1 METSPTP
8 TRYLRSLFN
17 HIALPAKLPQRQD
30 ADLGGIQSALV
41 DRLIDACKIMR
52 DSQQGSCRQVWDF
65 LRISLQSCKTL
76 NANYLV
82 ILHVDTQ
89 NAGIFI
95 HKPTEPQFAGKILFE
110 FFEASPRREAV
121 LAAKTGALSW
131 SFPGV
136 AIHLPSSVLDDDDF
150 LESFCMFLEQASVET
165 TKKLSEYAVKAGAG
179 LWESRE
185 TPDPSLITSLLAAIL
200 EANGT
205 RISPTL
211 LQKKV
216 RDEVLWFDAEAPWR
230 RLPYWL
236 VLRVSISRY
245 LAMMLGDGLSARFQY
260 KVFMCLVHASML
272 SDIQQVVSLEDQ
284 EFLKA
289 KLCRRLF
296 KLDSDRSQQSQKAQA
311 ACDTLFA
318 TLSPLLNKVIK
329 ATATRIQT
337 VWDQERLKTTKPILP
352 LPIRAS
358 PQDLRLSL
366 IASRQ
371 YLRDARKRFQG
382 IRYPR
387 SSFNAEAIV
396 LNPSQ
401 HFHELAPDLFGL
413 FKLEKRIRLACDSPV
428 SGSQDLS
435 RRCVALHAALL
446 EYIDRVGSRYDGN
459 TEQKSL
465 MLLLI
470 MEIWM
475 AMDKIACTL
484 FPLLLDYHPIFPPCL
499 LEVFHLSALTDLAR
513 ARKVQR
519 YLRTRES
526 LCRSTRMTIFDDPV
540 KGCFGERYFNESSDA
555 GTLAAMLSE
564 IQETAEEDR
573 KLKEGEW
580 LKLSSEYEALTKEI
594 DSTTCLNIID
604 GGFTLP
610 RHDARNCPKCQ
621 LTRRRSRI
629 RIRIFESPLPD
640 SAIVAKVVV
649 FELRCPKAFAA
660 YRDAT
665 WSILYRLA
673 NDSQEKS
680 IDPKCGP
687 HDDADELLG
696 TVHTIF
702 RDPSFCTVL
711 LQQLGEKLDAIFSN
725 WRETYL
731 MEIVMTLV
739 MRVVTLTV
747 PYHEMADITTRA
759 LDILA
764 RARAYTIQW
773 VRELRQEI
781 YTISDPDSARNCQIY
796 MLWAALLCKRSFI
809 IHLRVPDL
817 CFDKDALAVLVECCI
832 VAHDNIPKKIH
843 ELPGTLRNSIIRDF
857 RMMHQLEDQ
866 IEEAIELYG
875 HESMLTVLQSLS
887 YGAELK
893 QIRNLLLGADCWL
906 HGSMDDVHHGKTQ
919 ALAYNYLHGVLLID
933 GQPLGSAIVL
943 SELFGTQNLTKY
955 PSHLEGMSHTQIHAY
970 TNGPVPDPLT
980 GRSGAEEALSILSSG
995 ICQPWSPL
1003 GGYPLEILRSVAKL
1017 SPKREYYPEDMRSL
1031 SIKGYAEP
1039 FDKATLSDRLNLD
1052 AVEYHSFRPGQ
1063 TPQLEPLVKLIDH
1076 FKVPAPEDP
1085 PLAEFASAKSRKKL
1099 LQARAAHAHQADADC
1114 KSLAELFLKQW
1125 PCEVPSLEGLD
1136 RTLLVDTK
1144 AAYNAVLPELQR
1156 LFYNYEFSLHLDQVQ
1171 HILIKRQSEAQI
1183 RPPAV
1188 VQSESTFSKPQRHY
1202 ELPRL
1207 SKDLMKIK
1215 ARNSCLAAFERCD
1228 QPTSPSPVLPVV
1240 VKHDIHSLQQD
1251 VERHFNDIEFAL
1263 GKPNASMSPVQVEW
1277 LKRGNL
1283 WPAVTRVTILEQ
1295 LRSTS
1300 ECKFG
1305 SGMKESIIEAALAIT
1320 EFQRQIRLELYR
1332 QSKDTVRLEE
1342 ERRNIGHSNW
1352 RPDQYPDWLLLEV
1365 ESDLLIR
1372 ETQVE
1377 VALAIIAPNSGE
1389 CSVLQLNM
1397 GQGKTSCI
1405 IPMVASLLADGKN
1418 LVRVSVPKALL
1429 QQTAQLLHTR
1439 LGGLI
1444 GRNISHVPFSRR
1456 TPTKEDNIRLFQKL
1470 HRNIRDQHGILLT
1483 LPEHQLS
1490 FMLSGLQRVLD
1501 NRIPEA
1507 KMMVRVQKWLQSH
1520 ARDILDESDHT
1531 LAVKTQLIYPSG
1543 SQMTVDG
1550 HPHRWLIAEHILHM
1564 VDMHLHDLAFN
1575 FPHSIEVVRRPEGGF
1590 PFVFFLRPDVE
1601 EELVSRLKRDICQG
1615 VRGIIPM
1622 ESLDIADRLA
1632 IKEFLS
1638 GGKIRPTSIDR
1649 VRNLCPEKPHLRQIV
1664 YLLRGLLVHRIL
1676 IMTLKKRYGV
1686 QYGIHPSR
1694 DPVAVPFHAKGVP
1707 SDQSEF
1713 GHVDVAILLTCLA
1726 FYHGG
1731 INLQQTRQALE
1742 SVLKSDDPSSE
1753 YEKWLDHDNF
1763 PEYLRDWH
1771 SINVDDGQQ
1780 LYQIWQFVRYKVVVI
1795 DYYMNKFVFPQH
1807 AKQFKVKLQ
1816 SNGWDIPLFSSSEVN
1831 TAKKGP
1837 PTKIKR
1843 LTTGFSGTSDECA
1856 NFPLTIKQDN
1866 LPSLAHTNA
1875 EVLTYLL
1882 QYRSRSYVVME
1893 EDHKRLSE
1901 VSFLQVLKSHNIRVL
1916 IDAGAQILEM
1926 NNLELAE
1933 TWLKLDGQAR
1943 VALFFD
1949 GDRPYIVSKQGA
1961 KTPLL
1966 ASPYADNLSE
1976 VLVYLDEA
1984 HTRGTD
1990 LKFGPQAKAALT
2002 LGLGQT
2008 KDSLVQAAMRLR
2020 QLGTTQGVTFF
2031 APPEVNQSIRDICMK
2046 KDTEKVD
2053 SKDVDKP
2060 AATSGR
2066 LPRCKSLQP
2075 LFYAQGVDFCNRMQ
2089 AAADFPDFLGDDEQR
2104 GAYVAAIRQTERQTL
2119 QQLYAPQTKVKAKP
2133 TGIRSNPQIAKFTRE
2148 LENRRKEFQDSGQ
2161 AVHASAL
2168 QEVEQEREIEYEVEA
2183 VRQVKKP
2190 TAYTPHMFPGLH
2202 RDLETFA
2209 RTGRMPAGASCF
2221 VHVLRSLARTSLGR
2235 KYKVNQGASSS
2246 QLFVSTEFEKT
2257 VKLVIESANDNFM
2270 RPVNWI
2276 LYSPTPEAAVII
2288 TPEEAEIILPMVR
2301 KLNSATFLLTYAAP
2315 VTRRMLHFNNLKY
2328 YSIPSLPNA
2337 WAAPQWLTTELGFFA
2352 GRLYF
2357 EWSEYGSICR
2367 MLGIDESAPMLNESD
2382 TTEAD
2387 TSDQLTDFATET
2399 SAQAT
2404 TIPMTDGQGDSKNI
2418 KNPRH
2423 KSQYTGL
2430 TPKPFTFTQ
2439 GYLAVRRRGQEISHT
2454 PMGFLCMGKPLHDN
2468 HAFFRRA
2475 ETPKEKK
2482 GLVPM
2487 ALAQADGGD
2496 EECHGEDM
2504 GVGEY
2509 DPSAVL
2515 QGNEE
2520 HEEIKYDE
2528 SELYHEEDEVDAKS
2542 SEKARDRG
2550 GRR

>member
-1 METSPTP
+1 M
-8 TRYLRSLFN
+8 
-17 HIALPAKLPQRQD
+17 
-30 ADLGGIQSALV
+30 
-41 DRLIDACKIMR
+41 
-52 DSQQGSCRQVWDF
+52 
-65 LRISLQSCKTL
+65 
-76 NANYLV
+76 
-82 ILHVDTQ
+82 
-89 NAGIFI
+89 
-95 HKPTEPQFAGKILFE
+95 
-110 FFEASPRREAV
+110 
-121 LAAKTGALSW
+121 
-131 SFPGV
+131 
-136 AIHLPSSVLDDDDF
+136 
-150 LESFCMFLEQASVET
+150 
-165 TKKLSEYAVKAGAG
+165 
-179 LWESRE
+179 
-185 TPDPSLITSLLAAIL
+185 
-200 EANGT
+200 
-205 RISPTL
+205 
-211 LQKKV
+211 
-216 RDEVLWFDAEAPWR
+216 
-230 RLPYWL
+230 
-236 VLRVSISRY
+236 
-245 LAMMLGDGLSARFQY
+245 
-260 KVFMCLVHASML
+260 
-272 SDIQQVVSLEDQ
+272 
-284 EFLKA
+284 
-289 KLCRRLF
+289 
-296 KLDSDRSQQSQKAQA
+296 
-311 ACDTLFA
+311 
-318 TLSPLLNKVIK
+318 
-329 ATATRIQT
+329 
-337 VWDQERLKTTKPILP
+337 
-352 LPIRAS
+352 
-358 PQDLRLSL
+358 
-366 IASRQ
+366 
-371 YLRDARKRFQG
+371 
-382 IRYPR
+382 
-387 SSFNAEAIV
+387 
-396 LNPSQ
+396 
-401 HFHELAPDLFGL
+401 
-413 FKLEKRIRLACDSPV
+413 
-428 SGSQDLS
+428 
-435 RRCVALHAALL
+435 
-446 EYIDRVGSRYDGN
+446 
-459 TEQKSL
+459 
-465 MLLLI
+465 
-470 MEIWM
+470 
-475 AMDKIACTL
+475 
-484 FPLLLDYHPIFPPCL
+484 
-499 LEVFHLSALTDLAR
+499 
-513 ARKVQR
+513 
-519 YLRTRES
+519 
-526 LCRSTRMTIFDDPV
+526 
-540 KGCFGERYFNESSDA
+540 
-555 GTLAAMLSE
+555 
-564 IQETAEEDR
+564 
-573 KLKEGEW
+573 
-580 LKLSSEYEALTKEI
+580 
-594 DSTTCLNIID
+594 
-604 GGFTLP
+604 
-610 RHDARNCPKCQ
+610 
-621 LTRRRSRI
+621 
-629 RIRIFESPLPD
+629 
-640 SAIVAKVVV
+640 
-649 FELRCPKAFAA
+649 
-660 YRDAT
+660 
-665 WSILYRLA
+665 
-673 NDSQEKS
+673 
-680 IDPKCGP
+680 
-687 HDDADELLG
+687 
-696 TVHTIF
+696 
-702 RDPSFCTVL
+702 
-711 LQQLGEKLDAIFSN
+711 
-725 WRETYL
+725 
-731 MEIVMTLV
+731 
-739 MRVVTLTV
+739 
-747 PYHEMADITTRA
+747 
-759 LDILA
+759 
-764 RARAYTIQW
+764 
-773 VRELRQEI
+773 
-781 YTISDPDSARNCQIY
+781 
-796 MLWAALLCKRSFI
+796 
-809 IHLRVPDL
+809 HLRVPYL

-832 VAHDNIPKKIH
+832 VAHDNIPKKLH
-843 ELPGTLRNSIIRDF
+843 ELPGTLLNSIVRDL
-857 RMMHQLEDQ
+857 RMMHELQDQLRET
-866 IEEAIELYG
+866 IELYG
-875 HESMLTVLQSLS
+875 QESMHTVLHSLS
-887 YGAELK
+887 YAAELK
-893 QIRNLLLGADCWL
+893 QIRSLLLGADCWL

-919 ALAYNYLHGVLLID
+919 VLAYNYLHGVLLID
-933 GQPLGSAIVL
+933 NQPLSSAVVL
-943 SELFGTQNLTKY
+943 SELFGSQNLTKY
-955 PSHLEGMSHTQIHAY
+955 PSRLAGMSHTLTAKIRGYTTHIGYDNGATIIRATRGPQILELIPREIFQHGNLFDLPAGLVDGCIHWLVFVSASHAPTVHYIRFTVNETLGRIDCAAEPTLVYMKAQIHAH

-995 ICQPWSPL
+995 Q
-1003 GGYPLEILRSVAKL
+1003 V
-1017 SPKREYYPEDMRSL
+1017 
-1031 SIKGYAEP
+1031 
-1039 FDKATLSDRLNLD
+1039 
-1052 AVEYHSFRPGQ
+1052 
-1063 TPQLEPLVKLIDH
+1063 PQLEPLVKLIDH
-1076 FKVPAPEDP
+1076 FKTPAPEDP
-1085 PLAEFASAKSRKKL
+1085 PLAEFASAKNRKKL
-1099 LQARAAHAHQADADC
+1099 RQAWEAHVHQADVDC
-1114 KSLAELFLKQW
+1114 RSLAKFLLKQW
-1125 PCEVPSLEGLD
+1125 PCEVPRLEGLD
-1136 RTLLVDTK
+1136 RTLLIDTK

-1156 LFYNYEFSLHLDQVQ
+1156 LFYNYEFSLHLDRAQ
-1171 HILIKRQSEAQI
+1171 HILNKRQSEAQT
-1183 RPPAV
+1183 RPPAIE
-1188 VQSESTFSKPQRHY
+1188 QSESTFAKPQRHY
-1202 ELPRL
+1202 ALPRL
-1207 SKDLMKIK
+1207 SRDLMKIQTRK
-1215 ARNSCLAAFERCD
+1215 SRLAAFERCN
-1228 QPTSPSPVLPVV
+1228 QSTSPSPALPVV

-1263 GKPNASMSPVQVEW
+1263 GRPNASMSPVQVEL

-1300 ECKFG
+1300 ECNFG
-1305 SGMKESIIEAALAIT
+1305 SGMKESIIQAALAIT
-1320 EFQRQIRLELYR
+1320 EFQRQRRLELYR

-1342 ERRNIGHSNW
+1342 EQRNIGHSNW
-1352 RPDQYPDWLLLEV
+1352 RPDQYPDWLLLEI

-1456 TPTKEDNIRLFQKL
+1456 TQTKEDNIRLFQKL
-1470 HRNIRDQHGILLT
+1470 HRDIRDQHGILLT

-1543 SQMTVDG
+1543 SQMAVDG
-1550 HPHRWLIAEHILHM
+1550 HPHRWLVAEDILHM

-1575 FPHSIEVVRRPEGGF
+1575 FPRSIEVVRRPEGGF

-1615 VRGIIPM
+1615 ARGIIPM
-1622 ESLDIADRLA
+1622 ESLDTADRLA

-1638 GGKIRPTSIDR
+1638 GGKVRPISIDR

-1664 YLLRGLLVHRIL
+1664 YLLRGLFVHRIL

-1742 SVLKSDDPSSE
+1742 SVLKSDDPGSE
-1753 YEKWLDHDNF
+1753 YEKWSDRDHF

-1780 LYQIWQFVRYKVVVI
+1780 LHQIWQFVRYKVVVI

-1816 SNGWDIPLFSSSEVN
+1816 SNGWDIPLFSNSEVN

-1837 PTKIKR
+1837 STKIKR

-1901 VSFLQVLKSHNIRVL
+1901 ISFLQVLKMHNIRVL

-1933 TWLKLDGQAR
+1933 TWLKLDGRAT

-1990 LKFGPQAKAALT
+1990 LKFGPHARAALT

-2008 KDSLVQAAMRLR
+2008 KDSLVQ
-2020 QLGTTQGVTFF
+2020 GTTQGVTFF

-2046 KDTEKVD
+2046 KDTEEVD
-2053 SKDVDKP
+2053 SKDVIYWLLNN
-2060 AATSGR
+2060 TCNH
-2066 LPRCKSLQP
+2066 LESLQP

-2089 AAADFPDFLGDDEQR
+2089 AAVDFPDFLEDDEQR
-2104 GAYVAAIRQTERQTL
+2104 AAYVAAIRQTERQTL

-2133 TGIRSNPQIAKFTRE
+2133 IGMRSNPQIAKFARE
-2148 LENRRKEFQDSGQ
+2148 LENRRKEFQDTGQ

-2190 TAYTPHMFPGLH
+2190 TAYTPHTFPGLH

-2235 KYKVNQGASSS
+2235 KYKVNQEASSS
-2246 QLFVSTEFEKT
+2246 QLFVSAEFEKT

-2301 KLNSATFLLTYAAP
+2301 QPGSATFILTYAAP
-2315 VTRRMLHFNNLKY
+2315 ITRRMLHFNHLKY
-2328 YSIPSLPNA
+2328 YTIPSLPNM
-2337 WAAPQWLTTELGFFA
+2337 WTAPQWLTTELGFFA

-2382 TTEAD
+2382 TTEGD

-2399 SAQAT
+2399 SAEAT
-2404 TIPMTDGQGDSKNI
+2404 TIPMTDGQGDSNDTRI
-2418 KNPRH
+2418 SRH
-2423 KSQYTGL
+2423 KTQHTGF

-2439 GYLAVRRRGQEISHT
+2439 EYLAVRRRGQEISHT
-2454 PMGFLCMGKPLHDN
+2454 PMGFLCMGKPLHNN

-2475 ETPKEKK
+2475 ETPKTKK

-2487 ALAQADGGD
+2487 VLAQADGGD

-2504 GVGEY
+2504 AVGEY

-2515 QGNEE
+2515 QGDEK
-2520 HEEIKYDE
+2520 HEEIEYDE
-2528 SELYHEEDEVDAKS
+2528 SELYHEEDEVDAKP

>member
-8 TRYLRSLFN
+8 AKYLRSLFN

-30 ADLGGIQSALV
+30 GDLGGIQSALV
-41 DRLIDACKIMR
+41 DRLVDACKIMR
-52 DSQQGSCRQVWDF
+52 DSQEGLCRQIWDS
-65 LRISLQSCKTL
+65 LRISLQSCKIL
-76 NANYLV
+76 NVNGRLERSQLMSHLRRMQTSDV
-82 ILHVDTQ
+82 IILHVDTQ

-95 HKPTEPQFAGKILFE
+95 HKPTEPQHAGKVLFE
-110 FFEASPRREAV
+110 FYEASPRREAV

-136 AIHLPSSVLDDDDF
+136 AVHLPSSVLGNDDF
-150 LESFCMFLEQASVET
+150 LESFCIFLEQASVET
-165 TKKLSEYAVKAGAG
+165 TKRLSEYAVKAGAG

-211 LQKKV
+211 LQKRV

-260 KVFMCLVHASML
+260 KVFMCLVHAAML
-272 SDIQQVVSLEDQ
+272 SDVQQVVSLEDQ

-296 KLDSDRSQQSQKAQA
+296 KLDRDRSQQSQKGQA
-311 ACDTLFA
+311 ACDALFT

-329 ATATRIQT
+329 TTTARIQM
-337 VWDQERLKTTKPILP
+337 VWDQEKRKTTKSILP

-366 IASRQ
+366 FASHQ
-371 YLRDARKRFQG
+371 YLRDAQKRFQG

-387 SSFNAEAIV
+387 SSLNAEAV
-396 LNPSQ
+396 ALNPHQ
-401 HFHELAPDLFGL
+401 HVHELASDLFGL
-413 FKLEKRIRLACDSPV
+413 FELEKRIGLTCDSPV
-428 SGSQDLS
+428 SGSRDLS
-435 RRCVALHAALL
+435 RRCVTLHAALL

-475 AMDKIACTL
+475 AMDQIACKL
-484 FPLLLDYHPIFPPCL
+484 SPLLLDYHPGFPPCL
-499 LEVFHLSALTDLAR
+499 LEVLHLSALTDLAR
-513 ARKVQR
+513 ARKVQQ

-526 LCRSTRMTIFDDPV
+526 LCQNTQMTIFDDPV

-555 GTLAAMLSE
+555 GTLAATLSE

-573 KLKEGEW
+573 ELKEREW
-580 LKLSSEYEALTKEI
+580 LKLSSEYEALTKKI
-594 DSTTCLNIID
+594 DSTTCIESKID
-604 GGFTLP
+604 GSFALP
-610 RHDARNCPKCQ
+610 RHDARYCPKCQ

-640 SAIVAKVVV
+640 SALLAKVVV
-649 FELRCPKAFAA
+649 FELCCPKAFAA

-673 NDSQEKS
+673 NESHEKS
-680 IDPKCGP
+680 IDPKVCLE
-687 HDDADELLG
+687 DYSELGQFARVPGQLSLAS
-696 TVHTIF
+696 TSK
-702 RDPSFCTVL
+702 SFLMTHWSTKSFPVDL
-711 LQQLGEKLDAIFSN
+711 DQLDQKLDAISSN

-731 MEIVMTLV
+731 MEIVMTLLI
-739 MRVVTLTV
+739 RVVTLTV
-747 PYHEMADITTRA
+747 PYHEMADATTRA
-759 LDILA
+759 LDILT
-764 RARAYTIQW
+764 RARGYTIQW
-773 VRELRQEI
+773 VRKLRKEI
-781 YTISDPDSARNCQIY
+781 YTISDADSARNCQIY

-817 CFDKDALAVLVECCI
+817 CFDNDALAVLVECCI
-832 VAHDNIPKKIH
+832 VAHENIPKKIH
-843 ELPGTLRNSIIRDF
+843 ELPDTLRNSIIRDL
-857 RMMHQLEDQ
+857 RMMHELEDQ
-866 IEEAIELYG
+866 LEETIELYG
-875 HESMLTVLQSLS
+875 QESLLAVLHSLS
-887 YGAELK
+887 YAAELK
-893 QIRNLLLGADCWL
+893 QIRSLRLTADCWL
-906 HGSMDDVHHGKTQ
+906 HGSMDDVHHGKSQ

-933 GQPLGSAIVL
+933 GQPLGSAVVL

-955 PSHLEGMSHTQIHAY
+955 PSSLEGMSHTLTVKMGNYTIHVGYDNGSTIIRAAKGSQI
-970 TNGPVPDPLT
+970 
-980 GRSGAEEALSILSSG
+980 
-995 ICQPWSPL
+995 
-1003 GGYPLEILRSVAKL
+1003 LELI
-1017 SPKREYYPEDMRSL
+1017 PREIFQRGNFFDLPAGLVDRCSHWLAWIPGLDLISL
-1031 SIKGYAEP
+1031 SIKGYTEP
-1039 FDKATLSDRLNLD
+1039 FDKVTLSDRLGLD
-1052 AVEYHSFRPGQ
+1052 
-1063 TPQLEPLVKLIDH
+1063 
-1076 FKVPAPEDP
+1076 DP
-1085 PLAEFASAKSRKKL
+1085 PLAEFASAKNRKKL
-1099 LQARAAHAHQADADC
+1099 WQARAAHAHQADADC
-1114 KSLAELFLKQW
+1114 KSLAELLLKQW

-1136 RTLLVDTK
+1136 RTLLIDTK
-1144 AAYNAVLPELQR
+1144 AAYKAILPELRR
-1156 LFYNYEFSLHLDQVQ
+1156 LFYNYEFSLHLDQAQ
-1171 HILIKRQSEAQI
+1171 HILTKRQSEAQI

-1188 VQSESTFSKPQRHY
+1188 VQSESTFFKPQRHY
-1202 ELPRL
+1202 ALPCL
-1207 SKDLMKIK
+1207 SRDLMKIQ
-1215 ARNSCLAAFERCD
+1215 ARKFCLAAFERCN
-1228 QPTSPSPVLPVV
+1228 QSTSPSPVLPVV
-1240 VKHDIHSLQQD
+1240 VKHDIRSLQQD

-1263 GKPNASMSPVQVEW
+1263 GRPNASISPVQVEW

-1305 SGMKESIIEAALAIT
+1305 SGMKESIIQAALAVT
-1320 EFQRQIRLELYR
+1320 ELQRQIRLELYR

-1342 ERRNIGHSNW
+1342 EQRNIGHSNW
-1352 RPDQYPDWLLLEV
+1352 RPDQYPDWLLLEI

-1377 VALAIIAPNSGE
+1377 VALAIIAPNSGK

-1470 HRNIRDQHGILLT
+1470 HRDIRDQHGILLT

-1501 NRIPEA
+1501 NRINEA

-1543 SQMTVDG
+1543 SQMAVDG
-1550 HPHRWLIAEHILHM
+1550 HPHRWLVAEHILHM
-1564 VDMHLHDLAFN
+1564 VDMHLHDLEFN

-1615 VRGIIPM
+1615 ARGIIPM

-1632 IKEFLS
+1632 VKEFLS
-1638 GGKIRPTSIDR
+1638 GGKIRPISIER

-1664 YLLRGLLVHRIL
+1664 YLLRGLFVHRIL

-1731 INLQQTRQALE
+1731 INLQQTRQALM
-1742 SVLKSDDPSSE
+1742 SVLKSDDPGSE
-1753 YEKWLDHDNF
+1753 YERWSDHDRF

-1780 LYQIWQFVRYKVVVI
+1780 LHQIWQLVRYKVVVI

-1831 TAKKGP
+1831 TAKRGP

-1882 QYRSRSYVVME
+1882 QYRSRNYVVME

-1933 TWLKLDGQAR
+1933 TWLKLDGRAT

-1949 GDRPYIVSKQGA
+1949 EDRPFIVSKQGTR
-1961 KTPLL
+1961 TPLL

-1990 LKFGPQAKAALT
+1990 LKFGPYAKAALT

-2008 KDSLVQAAMRLR
+2008 KDSLVQ
-2020 QLGTTQGVTFF
+2020 
-2031 APPEVNQSIRDICMK
+2031 VNQSIRDICMK

-2053 SKDVDKP
+2053 SKDVIYWLLNN
-2060 AATSGR
+2060 TCNH
-2066 LPRCKSLQP
+2066 LESLQP

-2089 AAADFPDFLGDDEQR
+2089 AAVDFPDFLEDDEQR
-2104 GAYVAAIRQTERQTL
+2104 AAYVAAIRQTERQTL
-2119 QQLYAPQTKVKAKP
+2119 QQLYAPQTKVKAKL
-2133 TGIRSNPQIAKFTRE
+2133 TGMRSDPQIAKFTRE
-2148 LENRRKEFQDSGQ
+2148 LENRRKEFQDTGQ

-2183 VRQVKKP
+2183 
-2190 TAYTPHMFPGLH
+2190 
-2202 RDLETFA
+2202 
-2209 RTGRMPAGASCF
+2209 
-2221 VHVLRSLARTSLGR
+2221 
-2235 KYKVNQGASSS
+2235 
-2246 QLFVSTEFEKT
+2246 LFVSTEFEKT
-2257 VKLVIESANDNFM
+2257 VKLVIESANDNFL
-2270 RPVNWI
+2270 RPVHWI

-2288 TPEEAEIILPMVR
+2288 TPEEAEIILSMVR
-2301 KLNSATFLLTYAAP
+2301 KPDSATFLLTYAAP
-2315 VTRRMLHFNNLKY
+2315 VTRRMLHFNDLKY
-2328 YSIPSLPNA
+2328 YSIPSLPNT
-2337 WAAPQWLTTELGFFA
+2337 WTAPQWLTTELGFFA

-2367 MLGIDESAPMLNESD
+2367 MLGIDESAPMLNEAD
-2382 TTEAD
+2382 TTEGE
-2387 TSDQLTDFATET
+2387 TSDQLTDFET
-2399 SAQAT
+2399 KASAEAT
-2404 TIPMTDGQGDSKNI
+2404 TIPMTDGQGDSKDT
-2418 KNPRH
+2418 KSSRP

-2439 GYLAVRRRGQEISHT
+2439 EYLAVRRRGQEISHT
-2454 PMGFLCMGKPLHDN
+2454 PMGFLCMGKPLHEN

-2475 ETPKEKK
+2475 ETPSAKK

-2487 ALAQADGGD
+2487 VSAQADGGD
-2496 EECHGEDM
+2496 EERHGEDM
-2504 GVGEY
+2504 AVGEY

-2515 QGNEE
+2515 QGDEE
-2520 HEEIKYDE
+2520 HKEIEYEE
-2528 SELYHEEDEVDAKS
+2528 SELYHEEDGVDAKP

-2550 GRR
+2550 GRG

>member
-1 METSPTP
+1 MEPSPTAAK
-8 TRYLRSLFN
+8 YLRRLFN

-30 ADLGGIQSALV
+30 ADISGMQSALV

-52 DSQQGSCRQVWDF
+52 DSQEGLCRDIWDF
-65 LRISLQSCKTL
+65 LRISLQACKTL
-76 NANYLV
+76 NVNDLI

-95 HKPTEPQFAGKILFE
+95 HKPTEPQFADIILFE

-136 AIHLPSSVLDDDDF
+136 AIHLPSSVLGDDDF
-150 LESFCMFLEQASVET
+150 LESFCIFLEQASVET

-211 LQKKV
+211 LQKRV
-216 RDEVLWFDAEAPWR
+216 RDEVLWFDADAPWR

-260 KVFMCLVHASML
+260 KAFMCLVHAAML
-272 SDIQQVVSLEDQ
+272 SDVQQVVSLEDL

-296 KLDSDRSQQSQKAQA
+296 KLDRDRSQQSQKGQA
-311 ACDTLFA
+311 ACDALFT

-329 ATATRIQT
+329 TTTTRIQT
-337 VWDQERLKTTKPILP
+337 VWDQEKRKTTKSILP

-358 PQDLRLSL
+358 PPDLRLSL

-387 SSFNAEAIV
+387 SSFNAEATV
-396 LNPSQ
+396 LNPHQ
-401 HFHELAPDLFGL
+401 HVHELAQDLFGL
-413 FKLEKRIRLACDSPV
+413 FELEKRIGLACDSPV
-428 SGSQDLS
+428 SGVQDLS
-435 RRCVALHAALL
+435 RRCVTLHAALL
-446 EYIDRVGSRYDGN
+446 ESFNVAGDGPSSY
-459 TEQKSL
+459 EVVASQSSSPQGISAHEFMAFQSL
-465 MLLLI
+465 
-470 MEIWM
+470 
-475 AMDKIACTL
+475 
-484 FPLLLDYHPIFPPCL
+484 
-499 LEVFHLSALTDLAR
+499 LSG
-513 ARKVQR
+513 K
-519 YLRTRES
+519 
-526 LCRSTRMTIFDDPV
+526 
-540 KGCFGERYFNESSDA
+540 
-555 GTLAAMLSE
+555 
-564 IQETAEEDR
+564 
-573 KLKEGEW
+573 
-580 LKLSSEYEALTKEI
+580 
-594 DSTTCLNIID
+594 
-604 GGFTLP
+604 
-610 RHDARNCPKCQ
+610 
-621 LTRRRSRI
+621 RRRWIMVLIELGSSNLNLAS
-629 RIRIFESPLPD
+629 ESASNL
-640 SAIVAKVVV
+640 
-649 FELRCPKAFAA
+649 LNH
-660 YRDAT
+660 
-665 WSILYRLA
+665 LA
-673 NDSQEKS
+673 LQ
-680 IDPKCGP
+680 CGP
-687 HDDADELLG
+687 PDDADELLG
-696 TVHTIF
+696 TVHNIF

-711 LQQLGEKLDAIFSN
+711 LQQLDQKLDAISSN

-739 MRVVTLTV
+739 IRVVTLTV
-747 PYHEMADITTRA
+747 PYHEMADVTTRA
-759 LDILA
+759 LDILT
-764 RARAYTIQW
+764 RARGYTIQW
-773 VRELRQEI
+773 VRKLRKEI
-781 YTISDPDSARNCQIY
+781 YTIGDPESARNCQIY

-832 VAHDNIPKKIH
+832 VAHDNIPKKLH
-843 ELPGTLRNSIIRDF
+843 ELPDTLRNSIVRDL
-857 RMMHQLEDQ
+857 RMMHELEDQ
-866 IEEAIELYG
+866 LEEIIELHG
-875 HESMLTVLQSLS
+875 QESMHIVLHSLS
-887 YGAELK
+887 YAAELK
-893 QIRNLLLGADCWL
+893 QIRNLVLGADCWL
-906 HGSMDDVHHGKTQ
+906 NGSMDDVHHGKTQ

-933 GQPLGSAIVL
+933 GQPLGSAVVL
-943 SELFGTQNLTKY
+943 SELFGFQNLTKY
-955 PSHLEGMSHTQIHAY
+955 PSRLEGMSHTLTVKMGDYTTHIGYDNGSTIIRATRGSQILELIPREIFQRGNLFDLPAGLVDGCSHWLDIKSGILEIRPRAWREHPY
-970 TNGPVPDPLT
+970 NWKLDLATSICSRLTPRGGKERLVDPYC
-980 GRSGAEEALSILSSG
+980 ALSARVSRIFDYFEPRWHLNIYQPDGFALTVDLPRMQLRWFVNRKNLLQSHHLLSELDPN
-995 ICQPWSPL
+995 Q
-1003 GGYPLEILRSVAKL
+1003 
-1017 SPKREYYPEDMRSL
+1017 SL
-1031 SIKGYAEP
+1031 SIKGYTEP
-1039 FDKATLSDRLNLD
+1039 FDKVTLSDRLDLD
-1052 AVEYHSFRPGQ
+1052 
-1063 TPQLEPLVKLIDH
+1063 
-1076 FKVPAPEDP
+1076 DP
-1085 PLAEFASAKSRKKL
+1085 PLADFASAKNRKKL
-1099 LQARAAHAHQADADC
+1099 WQAREAHAHQADADC
-1114 KSLAELFLKQW
+1114 RSLAEFLLKQW

-1136 RTLLVDTK
+1136 RTLLIDTE

-1156 LFYNYEFSLHLDQVQ
+1156 LFYNYEFSLHLDQAQ
-1171 HILIKRQSEAQI
+1171 HMLTKRQSEAQI
-1183 RPPAV
+1183 RAPAI
-1188 VQSESTFSKPQRHY
+1188 VQSESTFFKPQRHY
-1202 ELPRL
+1202 KLPCL
-1207 SKDLMKIK
+1207 SRDLMSRPIVHQASSSGSRALRTLRPWIAKPGVQTSKLATAGAHPLVHGILQK
-1215 ARNSCLAAFERCD
+1215 NSSKYDSARELEQVVQVLLQSKSAIHRNYASDLQRSLEAFDRYD
-1228 QPTSPSPVLPVV
+1228 QSTSPSLVLPGV

-1263 GKPNASMSPVQVEW
+1263 GRPNASMSPAQVEW

-1300 ECKFG
+1300 GCKFG
-1305 SGMKESIIEAALAIT
+1305 SGMKESIIQAALAIT
-1320 EFQRQIRLELYR
+1320 EFQRQTRLESYR

-1342 ERRNIGHSNW
+1342 EQRNIGHTNW
-1352 RPDQYPDWLLLEV
+1352 RPDQYPDWLLLEI

-1444 GRNISHVPFSRR
+1444 GRNIIHVPFSRR
-1456 TPTKEDNIRLFQKL
+1456 TSTKEDNIRLFQKL
-1470 HRNIRDQHGILLT
+1470 HRDIRDQHGILLT

-1507 KMMVRVQKWLQSH
+1507 KMMVRVQKWLQSR

-1543 SQMTVDG
+1543 PQMAVDG

-1575 FPHSIEVVRRPEGGF
+1575 FPFSIEVVRRPEGGF

-1615 VRGIIPM
+1615 ARGIIPM

-1638 GGKIRPTSIDR
+1638 GGKIRPISIDR

-1742 SVLKSDDPSSE
+1742 SVLKSDDPGSE
-1753 YEKWLDHDNF
+1753 YEKWSDHDHF

-1780 LYQIWQFVRYKVVVI
+1780 LHQIWQFVRYKVVVI

-1831 TAKKGP
+1831 AAKKGP
-1837 PTKIKR
+1837 STKIKQ

-1893 EDHKRLSE
+1893 EDHMRLSE
-1901 VSFLQVLKSHNIRVL
+1901 VSFLQVLKRHNIRVL

-1926 NNLELAE
+1926 NNSELAE
-1933 TWLKLDGQAR
+1933 TWLKLDGRAS

-1961 KTPLL
+1961 RTPLL

-2008 KDSLVQAAMRLR
+2008 KDSLVQ
-2020 QLGTTQGVTFF
+2020 
-2031 APPEVNQSIRDICMK
+2031 EVNQSIRDICMK
-2046 KDTEKVD
+2046 KDTENVD
-2053 SKDVDKP
+2053 SKDVIYWLLNN
-2060 AATSGR
+2060 TCNH
-2066 LPRCKSLQP
+2066 LESLQP

-2089 AAADFPDFLGDDEQR
+2089 AAADFPDFLEDDEQR
-2104 GAYVAAIRQTERQTL
+2104 AAYVAAIRQTERQTL

-2133 TGIRSNPQIAKFTRE
+2133 PTGMRSNPLIAKFTRE
-2148 LENRRKEFQDSGQ
+2148 LENRRKEFQDTGQ

-2190 TAYTPHMFPGLH
+2190 TAYTPHTFPGLH

-2221 VHVLRSLARTSLGR
+2221 IHILRSLARTSLGR
-2235 KYKVNQGASSS
+2235 KYKVNQEASSS

-2270 RPVNWI
+2270 RPVHWI

-2301 KLNSATFLLTYAAP
+2301 KRDTATFLLTYAAP
-2315 VTRRMLHFNNLKY
+2315 VTRRMLHFNDLKY
-2328 YSIPSLPNA
+2328 YSVPSLPST
-2337 WAAPQWLTTELGFFA
+2337 WTAPPWLTTELGFFA

-2382 TTEAD
+2382 TTEGD
-2387 TSDQLTDFATET
+2387 TSDQLTDFATEA
-2399 SAQAT
+2399 SAEAT
-2404 TIPMTDGQGDSKNI
+2404 TIPTTDGQGDSKDT
-2418 KNPRH
+2418 KSSRH
-2423 KSQYTGL
+2423 KSQHRGL

-2439 GYLAVRRRGQEISHT
+2439 EYLAVRRRGQEISHT

-2475 ETPKEKK
+2475 ETPKTKK

-2487 ALAQADGGD
+2487 VLAQAEGGD
-2496 EECHGEDM
+2496 EEHHGEDM
-2504 GVGEY
+2504 AVGEY

-2515 QGNEE
+2515 QGDEE
-2520 HEEIKYDE
+2520 HEEIEYDE
-2528 SELYHEEDEVDAKS
+2528 SELYHEEDEVEAKP

>member
-8 TRYLRSLFN
+8 AKYLRGLFN

-30 ADLGGIQSALV
+30 ADVGGIQSALV

-52 DSQQGSCRQVWDF
+52 DSQEGLCQQIWDF

-76 NANYLV
+76 NVN
-82 ILHVDTQ
+82 DTQ

-95 HKPTEPQFAGKILFE
+95 HKPTEPQFADRILFE

-136 AIHLPSSVLDDDDF
+136 AIHLPSSVLGDDDF
-150 LESFCMFLEQASVET
+150 LESFCTFLEQVSVET
-165 TKKLSEYAVKAGAG
+165 TKKLSEYAVKAGTG

-185 TPDPSLITSLLAAIL
+185 TPDPSLITSLLAAIM

-211 LQKKV
+211 LQKRV

-260 KVFMCLVHASML
+260 KAFMCLVHAAML
-272 SDIQQVVSLEDQ
+272 NDVQQVVSLEDQ

-296 KLDSDRSQQSQKAQA
+296 KLDRDRSQQSQKGQA
-311 ACDTLFA
+311 ACDALFT

-329 ATATRIQT
+329 TTTAWIQT
-337 VWDQERLKTTKPILP
+337 LWDQEKRETTKSILP

-382 IRYPR
+382 IHYPR
-387 SSFNAEAIV
+387 SSFNAEETV
-396 LNPSQ
+396 LKPHQ
-401 HFHELAPDLFGL
+401 HLHEFAPDLFGL
-413 FKLEKRIRLACDSPV
+413 FELEKRIGLACDSPV
-428 SGSQDLS
+428 SGNQDLS
-435 RRCVALHAALL
+435 RRCVTLHAALL
-446 EYIDRVGSRYDGN
+446 EYVDRVGTRYDGN
-459 TEQKSL
+459 AEQKSL

-475 AMDKIACTL
+475 AMDQIATKL
-484 FPLLLDYHPIFPPCL
+484 FPLLLYYHPVFPPCL
-499 LEVFHLSALTDLAR
+499 LDVLHFSALTDLAR
-513 ARKVQR
+513 ARKVQQ

-526 LCRSTRMTIFDDPV
+526 LCRNTQMTIFNDPV

-555 GTLAAMLSE
+555 GTLAAMLRE
-564 IQETAEEDR
+564 IQETADEDR
-573 KLKEGEW
+573 ELKEREW
-580 LKLSSEYEALTKEI
+580 LKLSSEYEALTKKI
-594 DSTTCLNIID
+594 DSTTCLNNITD
-604 GGFTLP
+604 GDFDLP
-610 RHDARNCPKCQ
+610 RHDARYCPKCQ
-621 LTRRRSRI
+621 LARRRSRI

-640 SAIVAKVVV
+640 SEILAKVVV
-649 FELRCPKAFAA
+649 FELCCPKAFAA

-680 IDPKCGP
+680 IDPKL
-687 HDDADELLG
+687 D
-696 TVHTIF
+696 
-702 RDPSFCTVL
+702 
-711 LQQLGEKLDAIFSN
+711 QKLEAISSN

-731 MEIVMTLV
+731 MEIVMTLLT
-739 MRVVTLTV
+739 RILTLTV
-747 PYHEMADITTRA
+747 PYHEMAGVMTRA
-759 LDILA
+759 LDLLT
-764 RARAYTIQW
+764 RARGYTIQW
-773 VRELRQEI
+773 VRKLRMEI
-781 YTISDPDSARNCQIY
+781 CKISDPDSARSCQIY

-817 CFDKDALAVLVECCI
+817 CFDKDALAILVECCI
-832 VAHDNIPKKIH
+832 VAHDNIPKKLH
-843 ELPGTLRNSIIRDF
+843 ELPRTVRNSIVRDW
-857 RMMHQLEDQ
+857 RMMHDLKDQLEGT
-866 IEEAIELYG
+866 IELYG
-875 HESMLTVLQSLS
+875 QESMHTVLHSLS
-887 YGAELK
+887 CAAELK
-893 QIRNLLLGADCWL
+893 QIRNLLLGADCWI
-906 HGSMDDVHHGKTQ
+906 HGSMDDVHQGKTQ

-933 GQPLGSAIVL
+933 GQPLGSAVVL

-955 PSHLEGMSHTQIHAY
+955 PSSLPGMSHTLTVKMGDYITHVGY
-970 TNGPVPDPLT
+970 DNGSTIIRATRGSHILELIPREIFQHGNLFDLPAGLVDRCSHWLDIESGILEIRPRAWREHPHNWKLHLATSICSRLTPRGGKERLVDPYC
-980 GRSGAEEALSILSSG
+980 ALSARVSRIFDYFEPRRHLTIYQPDG
-995 ICQPWSPL
+995 IALTIDLPRMQ
-1003 GGYPLEILRSVAKL
+1003 LRCAWIPGSDL
-1017 SPKREYYPEDMRSL
+1017 ISL
-1031 SIKGYAEP
+1031 SIKGYTEP
-1039 FDKATLSDRLNLD
+1039 FNKVALSDRLDLD
-1052 AVEYHSFRPGQ
+1052 
-1063 TPQLEPLVKLIDH
+1063 
-1076 FKVPAPEDP
+1076 DP
-1085 PLAEFASAKSRKKL
+1085 PLAEFASAKNRKKL
-1099 LQARAAHAHQADADC
+1099 WQARAAHAHQADADC
-1114 KSLAELFLKQW
+1114 KSLAELLLKQW
-1125 PCEVPSLEGLD
+1125 PCEVPTLEGLD
-1136 RTLLVDTK
+1136 GTLLIDTK
-1144 AAYNAVLPELQR
+1144 AAYDAVLPELQK
-1156 LFYNYEFSLHLDQVQ
+1156 LFYNYEFNLHLDQAQ
-1171 HILIKRQSEAQI
+1171 HILTKRQSEAQI

-1188 VQSESTFSKPQRHY
+1188 VQSERTFFMPQRHY
-1202 ELPRL
+1202 ALPRL
-1207 SKDLMKIK
+1207 SRDLMSRPIAHEVSSSGSRALHTLRPWIAKQGVQRSK
-1215 ARNSCLAAFERCD
+1215 FASPGARPLVHGIFQKNSSKTDSARELGQVVQVLLQSKSAIHRNYASDLQRSLAAFERCN
-1228 QPTSPSPVLPVV
+1228 QSTSPSQALPVV

-1263 GKPNASMSPVQVEW
+1263 GRPNASMSPVQVEL

-1305 SGMKESIIEAALAIT
+1305 SRMKESIIQAALAIT
-1320 EFQRQIRLELYR
+1320 ELQRQIRLESYR

-1342 ERRNIGHSNW
+1342 EQINIGHSNW
-1352 RPDQYPDWLLLEV
+1352 RPDQYPDWLLLEI

-1456 TPTKEDNIRLFQKL
+1456 TPTTEDNIRLFQKL
-1470 HRNIRDQHGILLT
+1470 HRDIRDQHGILLT

-1543 SQMTVDG
+1543 SQMAVDG

-1601 EELVSRLKRDICQG
+1601 EELVSRLRRDICQG
-1615 VRGIIPM
+1615 ARGIIPM
-1622 ESLDIADRLA
+1622 ESLDTVDRLA
-1632 IKEFLS
+1632 VKEFLS
-1638 GGKIRPTSIDR
+1638 GGKIRPISIDR

-1731 INLQQTRQALE
+1731 INLEQTRQSLE
-1742 SVLKSDDPSSE
+1742 SVLKSDDPGSE
-1753 YEKWLDHDNF
+1753 YEKWADHDHF

-1780 LYQIWQFVRYKVVVI
+1780 LQQIWQFVRYKVVVI

-1816 SNGWDIPLFSSSEVN
+1816 SNAWDIPLFSSSEVN
-1831 TAKKGP
+1831 TAKK
-1837 PTKIKR
+1837 
-1843 LTTGFSGTSDECA
+1843 
-1856 NFPLTIKQDN
+1856 
-1866 LPSLAHTNA
+1866 
-1875 EVLTYLL
+1875 
-1882 QYRSRSYVVME
+1882 
-1893 EDHKRLSE
+1893 
-1901 VSFLQVLKSHNIRVL
+1901 
-1916 IDAGAQILEM
+1916 GAQILEM

-1933 TWLKLDGQAR
+1933 TWLKLDGRAT
-1943 VALFFD
+1943 VALFFE

-1966 ASPYADNLSE
+1966 ASPYADNLGE

-1990 LKFGPQAKAALT
+1990 LKFGPHAKAALT

-2008 KDSLVQAAMRLR
+2008 KDSLVQ
-2020 QLGTTQGVTFF
+2020 
-2031 APPEVNQSIRDICMK
+2031 EVNQSIRDICMK

-2053 SKDVDKP
+2053 SKDVIYWLLDN
-2060 AATSGR
+2060 TCNH
-2066 LPRCKSLQP
+2066 LESLQP

-2089 AAADFPDFLGDDEQR
+2089 AAADFPDFLEDDEQR
-2104 GAYVAAIRQTERQTL
+2104 AAYVAAIRQTERQTL

-2133 TGIRSNPQIAKFTRE
+2133 TGMRSNPRIAKFTRE
-2148 LENRRKEFQDSGQ
+2148 LENRRKEFQDTGR

-2190 TAYTPHMFPGLH
+2190 TAYTPHTFPGLH

-2209 RTGRMPAGASCF
+2209 RTGRIPAGASCF

-2235 KYKVNQGASSS
+2235 KYKVNQEASSS

-2270 RPVNWI
+2270 RPVHWI

-2301 KLNSATFLLTYAAP
+2301 KPDSATFLLTYAAP
-2315 VTRRMLHFNNLKY
+2315 VTRRMLHFNHLKY
-2328 YSIPSLPNA
+2328 YSIPSLPIT
-2337 WAAPQWLTTELGFFA
+2337 WTAPQWLRTELGFFA

-2382 TTEAD
+2382 TTEGD
-2387 TSDQLTDFATET
+2387 ISDQPTDFAAES
-2399 SAQAT
+2399 SAEAT
-2404 TIPMTDGQGDSKNI
+2404 TISMTKGQGDSKDTKI
-2418 KNPRH
+2418 SRH
-2423 KSQYTGL
+2423 KSQHTGL
-2430 TPKPFTFTQ
+2430 TAKPFTFTQ
-2439 GYLAVRRRGQEISHT
+2439 EYLAVRRRGQEISHT
-2454 PMGFLCMGKPLHDN
+2454 PMGFLCMGKPLHEN

-2475 ETPKEKK
+2475 ETPRTKK

-2487 ALAQADGGD
+2487 VLAQADGED
-2496 EECHGEDM
+2496 EERLGEDM
-2504 GVGEY
+2504 AVGEY

-2515 QGNEE
+2515 QGDEE
-2520 HEEIKYDE
+2520 HEEIEYDE
-2528 SELYHEEDEVDAKS
+2528 SELYHEEDGVDAKS

>member
-1 METSPTP
+1 
-8 TRYLRSLFN
+8 
-17 HIALPAKLPQRQD
+17 
-30 ADLGGIQSALV
+30 
-41 DRLIDACKIMR
+41 
-52 DSQQGSCRQVWDF
+52 
-65 LRISLQSCKTL
+65 
-76 NANYLV
+76 
-82 ILHVDTQ
+82 
-89 NAGIFI
+89 
-95 HKPTEPQFAGKILFE
+95 
-110 FFEASPRREAV
+110 
-121 LAAKTGALSW
+121 
-131 SFPGV
+131 
-136 AIHLPSSVLDDDDF
+136 
-150 LESFCMFLEQASVET
+150 
-165 TKKLSEYAVKAGAG
+165 
-179 LWESRE
+179 
-185 TPDPSLITSLLAAIL
+185 
-200 EANGT
+200 
-205 RISPTL
+205 
-211 LQKKV
+211 
-216 RDEVLWFDAEAPWR
+216 
-230 RLPYWL
+230 
-236 VLRVSISRY
+236 
-245 LAMMLGDGLSARFQY
+245 
-260 KVFMCLVHASML
+260 
-272 SDIQQVVSLEDQ
+272 
-284 EFLKA
+284 
-289 KLCRRLF
+289 
-296 KLDSDRSQQSQKAQA
+296 
-311 ACDTLFA
+311 
-318 TLSPLLNKVIK
+318 
-329 ATATRIQT
+329 
-337 VWDQERLKTTKPILP
+337 
-352 LPIRAS
+352 
-358 PQDLRLSL
+358 
-366 IASRQ
+366 
-371 YLRDARKRFQG
+371 
-382 IRYPR
+382 
-387 SSFNAEAIV
+387 
-396 LNPSQ
+396 
-401 HFHELAPDLFGL
+401 
-413 FKLEKRIRLACDSPV
+413 
-428 SGSQDLS
+428 
-435 RRCVALHAALL
+435 
-446 EYIDRVGSRYDGN
+446 
-459 TEQKSL
+459 
-465 MLLLI
+465 
-470 MEIWM
+470 
-475 AMDKIACTL
+475 
-484 FPLLLDYHPIFPPCL
+484 
-499 LEVFHLSALTDLAR
+499 
-513 ARKVQR
+513 
-519 YLRTRES
+519 
-526 LCRSTRMTIFDDPV
+526 
-540 KGCFGERYFNESSDA
+540 
-555 GTLAAMLSE
+555 
-564 IQETAEEDR
+564 
-573 KLKEGEW
+573 
-580 LKLSSEYEALTKEI
+580 
-594 DSTTCLNIID
+594 
-604 GGFTLP
+604 
-610 RHDARNCPKCQ
+610 
-621 LTRRRSRI
+621 
-629 RIRIFESPLPD
+629 
-640 SAIVAKVVV
+640 
-649 FELRCPKAFAA
+649 
-660 YRDAT
+660 
-665 WSILYRLA
+665 
-673 NDSQEKS
+673 
-680 IDPKCGP
+680 
-687 HDDADELLG
+687 
-696 TVHTIF
+696 
-702 RDPSFCTVL
+702 
-711 LQQLGEKLDAIFSN
+711 
-725 WRETYL
+725 
-731 MEIVMTLV
+731 
-739 MRVVTLTV
+739 
-747 PYHEMADITTRA
+747 
-759 LDILA
+759 
-764 RARAYTIQW
+764 
-773 VRELRQEI
+773 
-781 YTISDPDSARNCQIY
+781 
-796 MLWAALLCKRSFI
+796 
-809 IHLRVPDL
+809 
-817 CFDKDALAVLVECCI
+817 
-832 VAHDNIPKKIH
+832 
-843 ELPGTLRNSIIRDF
+843 
-857 RMMHQLEDQ
+857 MMHQLEGQ
-866 IEEAIELYG
+866 IEEAIERYG

-893 QIRNLLLGADCWL
+893 QIRNILLGADCWL
-906 HGSMDDVHHGKTQ
+906 HGSMDDVHDGKTQ

-933 GQPLGSAIVL
+933 SQPLGRLPTDAQSAIVL

-955 PSHLEGMSHTQIHAY
+955 PSRLEGMSHTLTVKMGGYTTHVGYDNGSTIIRATRGRQILELIPREIFQRGNLFDLPAGLVDECSHWLAWIPGSDLIIHAY

-980 GRSGAEEALSILSSG
+980 GRSGAEEALSILTSG

-1003 GGYPLEILRSVAKL
+1003 GGYAQEILRSVAKL
-1017 SPKREYYPEDMRSL
+1017 SPKREYYPEDMRVMSKELWDNQLPTSTQREEYQSL

-1052 AVEYHSFRPGQ
+1052 G
-1063 TPQLEPLVKLIDH
+1063 
-1076 FKVPAPEDP
+1076 P
-1085 PLAEFASAKSRKKL
+1085 PLAEFASAKNRKKL
-1099 LQARAAHAHQADADC
+1099 WQARAAHAHQADADC

-1136 RTLLVDTK
+1136 RTLLIDTK
-1144 AAYNAVLPELQR
+1144 AAYDAVLPELQR
-1156 LFYNYEFSLHLDQVQ
+1156 LFYNYEFSLHLDQAQ
-1171 HILIKRQSEAQI
+1171 YILTKRQSEAQI

-1188 VQSESTFSKPQRHY
+1188 VQSESTFFRLQRHY
-1202 ELPRL
+1202 ALPRL
-1207 SKDLMKIK
+1207 SRDLMSKPIVHQASSSGSRALHTLRPWIAKQGVQRSKLATPGAHPLVHKIFQTNSSK
-1215 ARNSCLAAFERCD
+1215 DDSARELGQVVQVLLQSKSAIHRNYASDLRRSLVAFERCD
-1228 QPTSPSPVLPVV
+1228 QPTSPNPVLPVV

-1251 VERHFNDIEFAL
+1251 VERHFNDIEVAL
-1263 GKPNASMSPVQVEW
+1263 GRPNASMSPVQVEW

-1320 EFQRQIRLELYR
+1320 EFQRQMRLELYR
-1332 QSKDTVRLEE
+1332 QSRDTVRLEE
-1342 ERRNIGHSNW
+1342 EQRNIGHSNW
-1352 RPDQYPDWLLLEV
+1352 RPDQYPDWLLLEI

-1470 HRNIRDQHGILLT
+1470 HRDIRDQHGILLA

-1543 SQMTVDG
+1543 SQMAVDG

-1615 VRGIIPM
+1615 ARGVIPM

-1664 YLLRGLLVHRIL
+1664 YLLRGLFVHRIL

-1713 GHVDVAILLTCLA
+1713 GHVDVAILLTCLT

-1753 YEKWLDHDNF
+1753 YEKWSDHDHF

-1780 LYQIWQFVRYKVVVI
+1780 LYQIWQFVKFKVVVI

-1831 TAKKGP
+1831 NAKKGP

-1933 TWLKLDGQAR
+1933 TWLKLDGRAS

-1949 GDRPYIVSKQGA
+1949 GDRPYIVSKQGT

-2053 SKDVDKP
+2053 SKDVIYWLLNN
-2060 AATSGR
+2060 TCNH
-2066 LPRCKSLQP
+2066 LESLQP

-2089 AAADFPDFLGDDEQR
+2089 AAADFPDFLEDDEQR
-2104 GAYVAAIRQTERQTL
+2104 AAYVAAIRQTERQTL

-2133 TGIRSNPQIAKFTRE
+2133 TGMRSNPQIAKFTRE
-2148 LENRRKEFQDSGQ
+2148 LENRKKEFQDSGQ

-2190 TAYTPHMFPGLH
+2190 TAYTPHTFPGLH

-2235 KYKVNQGASSS
+2235 KYKVNQEASSS

-2301 KLNSATFLLTYAAP
+2301 KPDSATFLLTYAAP
-2315 VTRRMLHFNNLKY
+2315 VTRRMLHFNHLKY

-2367 MLGIDESAPMLNESD
+2367 MLGIDESAPVLNESD
-2382 TTEAD
+2382 TTEGD

-2404 TIPMTDGQGDSKNI
+2404 IIPTTDGQGDSKNI
-2418 KNPRH
+2418 KNSHH

-2439 GYLAVRRRGQEISHT
+2439 EYLAVRRRGQEISHT

-2475 ETPKEKK
+2475 ETPKQKK
-2482 GLVPM
+2482 GPVPM
-2487 ALAQADGGD
+2487 VMAQADGGD
-2496 EECHGEDM
+2496 EERHGEDM
-2504 GVGEY
+2504 AVGEY

-2515 QGNEE
+2515 QGDEE
-2520 HEEIKYDE
+2520 HEEIEYDE
-2528 SELYHEEDEVDAKS
+2528 SELYHEEDEVDAKP